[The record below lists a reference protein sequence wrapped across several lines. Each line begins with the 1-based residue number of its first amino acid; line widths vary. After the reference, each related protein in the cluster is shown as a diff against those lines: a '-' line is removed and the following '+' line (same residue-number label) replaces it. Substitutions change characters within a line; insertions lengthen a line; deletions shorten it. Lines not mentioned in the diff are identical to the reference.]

1 MALQSRLRDHHG
13 RRGLSPEIAGF
24 DAGRTRN
31 RTRHSALTA
40 HGTTAVWRDRY
51 PAGSWTRPKL
61 RTDFEDTRSCRRGS
75 AECSWILYGAAALT
89 GVEDERCLEDM
100 CSQLRSGIRFESS
113 THALS
118 AVLEDRLA
126 AATARRRVVRGS
138 SPCPVAPKASFL
150 GLFA

>member
-40 HGTTAVWRDRY
+40 HGTTAVWRDRD

-61 RTDFEDTRSCRRGS
+61 RTDFEDTRSCRRAARNARGS
-75 AECSWILYGAAALT
+75 STELADGCGGRAMS
-89 GVEDERCLEDM
+89 EDM